1 MKHIGKRITPLI
13 ICGGNGTRL
22 WPISRK
28 HSPKQFQRI
37 GGPDSLTFFQ
47 SAVQRHRADVFTDP
61 VIVTGRI
68 HQGTVRKQLQDLQVR
83 ARIICEPMG
92 RNTGPAVLAAAEV
105 MLAEDPETI
114 FLVVPADHVIEGDL
128 ATPMAAC
135 LPAAE
140 AGQIVTFGIA
150 PRYAETGFGY
160 IVDGG
165 PMAGDT
171 PVRRVAQFVEKPP
184 APDAEALIAAGGA
197 YWASGISMFAAA
209 TIREEYRKFD
219 PLTAELIAQSVRD
232 ATMEEDALHLASGS
246 FGEAA
251 SLPTESAVFERTDRI
266 ALAPLDVSWDDVG
279 SWKAMYGISAPD
291 RDGNVLQGDVIA
303 MDAQNTMVRADSRLV
318 SVVGLSD
325 VIVIDTPDALL
336 VARMDQTQDV
346 KAIVDELKKTAR
358 SETERHQEAKPA
370 MVPMVDRETVSALAQ
385 SDSYQVGAA
394 EIAVGRAL
402 TIEPGDARQA
412 LVVRGRLHAQGA
424 GWQKTVGEGGRIYT
438 DPKGP
443 ITITNLSDQP
453 AELLFVT
460 LASPD
465 FQPKSLG
472 RVANG

>member
-1 MKHIGKRITPLI
+1 MTRITPLI

-37 GGPDSLTFFQ
+37 GGPDSMTFFQ
-47 SAVQRHRADVFTDP
+47 AAVQRHRASIFTDP

-68 HQGTVRKQLQDLQVR
+68 HQGTVAKQLQDLQVR
-83 ARIICEPMG
+83 ARVICEPMG

-105 MLAEDPETI
+105 MLAEDPDTI
-114 FLVVPADHVIEGDL
+114 FVVVPADHVIDGDL
-128 ATPMAAC
+128 ATPMENCLSAAQ
-135 LPAAE
+135 
-140 AGQIVTFGIA
+140 AGHIVTFGIA
-150 PRYAETGFGY
+150 PRYPETGFGY

-165 PMAGDT
+165 PLADHTG
-171 PVRRVAQFVEKPP
+171 VRSVDRFVEKPP
-184 APDAEALIAAGGA
+184 VGDATALIEAGDA
-197 YWASGISMFAAA
+197 YWASGISMFSAK
-209 TIREEYRKFD
+209 TIRDEYHKFD
-219 PLTAELIAQSVRD
+219 PHTAGLVATSVEK
-232 ATMEEDALHLASGS
+232 AAFEEGALQLDSGS

-251 SLPTESAVFERTDRI
+251 SLPTESAVFERTDLI
-266 ALAPLDVSWDDVG
+266 AMAPLDVTWDDVG
-279 SWKAMYGISAPD
+279 SWKAMYGISRPD
-291 RDGNVLQGDVIA
+291 ADGNVLQGDVIA
-303 MDAQNTMVRADSRLV
+303 KDAQNTMVRADSRLV

-346 KAIVDELKKTAR
+346 KAIVDELKRTSR

-385 SDSYQVGAA
+385 SDNYQVGAA

-402 TIEPGDARQA
+402 TLESGDARQA
-412 LVVRGRLHAQGA
+412 LVVRGRVHASGPA
-424 GWQKTVGEGGRIYT
+424 WQKTVGEGGRIYT
-438 DPKGP
+438 DPDGT
-443 ITITNLSDQP
+443 ITITNLSDEP

-472 RVANG
+472 QVVNG

>member
-1 MKHIGKRITPLI
+1 MTRITPLI

-37 GGPDSLTFFQ
+37 GGPDSMTFFQ
-47 SAVQRHRADVFTDP
+47 SAVQRHRAAIFADP

-105 MLAEDPETI
+105 MLAEDPDTI
-114 FLVVPADHVIEGDL
+114 FVVVPADHVIAGDL

-135 LPAAE
+135 LPAAK
-140 AGQIVTFGIA
+140 AGQIVTFGIE
-150 PRYAETGFGY
+150 PRYPETGFGY

-165 PMAGDT
+165 PLEGHGHIRA
-171 PVRRVAQFVEKPP
+171 VARFVEKPP
-184 APDAEALIAAGGA
+184 AEDASALIEAGGA

-209 TIREEYRKFD
+209 TIRDEYNKFD
-219 PLTAELIAQSVRD
+219 PLTAKLVAQSV
-232 ATMEEDALHLASGS
+232 AEAAMEEGALHLETGS
-246 FGEAA
+246 FAEAA
-251 SLPTESAVFERTDRI
+251 SLPTESAVFERTERI
-266 ALAPLDVSWDDVG
+266 ALAPLDVVWDDVG
-279 SWKAMYGISAPD
+279 SWKAMYGISNAD
-291 RDGNVLQGDVIA
+291 SDGNVLQGDVIA
-303 MDAQNTMVRADSRLV
+303 KDAHNTMVRADSRLV

-370 MVPMVDRETVSALAQ
+370 MVPMLDQETVSALAQ
-385 SDSYQVGAA
+385 SESYQVGAA

-412 LVVRGRLHAQGA
+412 LVVRGRLHAMGPE
-424 GWQKTVGEGGRIYT
+424 WQKTVGEGGRIYT

-443 ITITNLSDQP
+443 ITITNLSDEP

-465 FQPKSLG
+465 FQPKAIG
-472 RVANG
+472 RIGNG